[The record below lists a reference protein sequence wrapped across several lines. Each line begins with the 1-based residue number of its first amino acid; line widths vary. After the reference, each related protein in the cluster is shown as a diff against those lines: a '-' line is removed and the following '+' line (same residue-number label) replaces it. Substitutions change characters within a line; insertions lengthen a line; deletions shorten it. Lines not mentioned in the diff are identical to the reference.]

1 VAYHGCF
8 SAADEIEQIDDL
20 GAVQQA
26 EGVLAVEELD
36 AQVVEGLVDQE
47 EVERWCGPC
56 DSGRS
61 RSLQVAP
68 WYDLRAV
75 CGEEHMSLA
84 VISADGDHQDGLLL
98 DDEVRWYELHD
109 LRGKGRHSC
118 G

>member
-8 SAADEIEQIDDL
+8 SAAGEIEQIDDL

-68 WYDLRAV
+68 WSSACCLWRRA
-75 CGEEHMSLA
+75 
-84 VISADGDHQDGLLL
+84 
-98 DDEVRWYELHD
+98 YELGCN
-109 LRGKGRHSC
+109 LCRRGSPRRASLG
-118 G
+118 

>member
-1 VAYHGCF
+1 MLR
-8 SAADEIEQIDDL
+8 SWK
-20 GAVQQA
+20 
-26 EGVLAVEELD
+26 VLLT
-36 AQVVEGLVDQE
+36 
-47 EVERWCGPC
+47 RR
-56 DSGRS
+56 RS
-61 RSLQVAP
+61 RDGADRAIAVGLGRCRLLP
-68 WYDLRAV
+68 GHLRAV